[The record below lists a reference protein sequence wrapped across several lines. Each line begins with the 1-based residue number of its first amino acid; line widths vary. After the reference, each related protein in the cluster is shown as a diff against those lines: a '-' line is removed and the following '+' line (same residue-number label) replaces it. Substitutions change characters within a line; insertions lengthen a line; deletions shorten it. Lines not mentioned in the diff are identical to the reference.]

1 MKWVKLSDREPI
13 PNGNPIIIK
22 IYDGDNILDV
32 FWVTNHIH
40 LVEDWSRYEWLDE
53 SEEVKISNSFITNPI
68 EESFQKAVAK
78 EIMDYEGAAFGIYSK
93 SLVDKLLIEQHRNT
107 RHDAAEAV
115 MNYIVDTDCFLDS
128 SAIHTLVMNLK
139 QRKP

>member
-53 SEEVKISNSFITNPI
+53 SDDILPKI
-68 EESFQKAVAK
+68 K
-78 EIMDYEGAAFGIYSK
+78 ELPRVSMKCNHTTCNMMYDDNGNY
-93 SLVDKLLIEQHRNT
+93 LHRY
-107 RHDAAEAV
+107 DV
-115 MNYIVDTDCFLDS
+115 L
-128 SAIHTLVMNLK
+128 NLFK
-139 QRKP
+139 